1 MLSTV
6 STVSTVL
13 SLSPLEPIVPPTTPL
28 QSDTIDL
35 YAITFAQHILENT
48 NEVVRTDD
56 IDLCSNWWP
65 TQHVIE
71 KHHGMPHLLCRLC
84 ANWLPDIEEIGNIRI
99 PNAKQSGCG
108 NDWPAAKNYKR
119 I

>member
-28 QSDTIDL
+28 QSNTDL
-35 YAITFAQHILENT
+35 YTITFAQHILENT

-65 TQHVIE
+65 TQHIIE
-71 KHHGMPHLLCRLC
+71 KHHDMPHLLCRLC
-84 ANWLPDIEEIGNIRI
+84 ANWLPDIEEIGNVQISTTKR
-99 PNAKQSGCG
+99 SGCE
-108 NDWPAAKNYKR
+108 NDWPASKNHKR